1 MSSTIDNVKSHFASL
16 DIRKLEV
23 EEWGADGDPLVI
35 YAKPLTLDISNKLQ
49 KLARNSDMEMMAL
62 AIIHCAMD
70 GDGNRI
76 FELSDKAA
84 LMKKADAM
92 VINKVATWIFQSDET
107 VEEVEKK

>member
-1 MSSTIDNVKSHFASL
+1 MSSPIDNVKSHFASL

-23 EEWGADGDPLVI
+23 EEWGADGEPLVI

-70 GDGNRI
+70 TDGNRL